1 MKKTLIIML
10 SIAVLFAFASCD
22 NTNDK
27 APALSSDDLELAQG
41 AYKAA
46 VTEINKNPTTSSN
59 KDDLTVDGYDGYTVS
74 YTYTHTDERWD
85 LEISAEKEGYK
96 MEFTISSDSG
106 TTITVT
112 INDDPFTVGKVDI
125 KNKVFITGVD
135 TDDPEY
141 DNPEQDPPE
150 EDDSEQDNP
159 EQDNT
164 DTDEEGT
171 NDPPEE
177 VI

>member
-22 NTNDK
+22 NTSDK
-27 APALSSDDLELAQG
+27 VPEISPEDLKLAQD

-46 VTEINKNPTTSSN
+46 VTEINKNPTESSSN
-59 KDDLTVDGYDGYTVS
+59 DALSVEGGYMVS
-74 YTYTHTDERWD
+74 YTYTPAAERWD
-85 LEISAEKEGYK
+85 LEISAVKDDYK

-125 KNKVFITGVD
+125 KDNVFITGVD
-135 TDDPEY
+135 T

-150 EDDSEQDNP
+150 EDDPEQDNP
-159 EQDNT
+159 EQGNT
-164 DTDEEGT
+164 DTD
-171 NDPPEE
+171 NDGSDEMAP
-177 VI
+177 VD

>member
-27 APALSSDDLELAQG
+27 APALSAEDLKLAHD

-46 VTEINKNPTTSSN
+46 VEKINENSTESSSN
-59 KDDLTVDGYDGYTVS
+59 AALSVEGGYTVS
-74 YTYTHTDERWD
+74 YTYTYTAEKWD
-85 LEISAEKEGYK
+85 LEISAVKDDYK

-106 TTITVT
+106 TTVTVT
-112 INDDPFTVGKVDI
+112 INDDPYTVGKVDI
-125 KNKVFITGVD
+125 KNNVFITGVD

-159 EQDNT
+159 EQGNT
-164 DTDEEGT
+164 DTD
-171 NDPPEE
+171 NDGSNEMAP
-177 VI
+177 VD

>member
-27 APALSSDDLELAQG
+27 APALSAEDLKLAQD

-46 VTEINKNPTTSSN
+46 VEKINDNPKTPSSKN
-59 KDDLTVDGYDGYTVS
+59 DLIVGEYTVS
-74 YTYTHTDERWD
+74 YTYDYTAERWN
-85 LEISAEKEGYK
+85 LEISAEKDGYK

-106 TTITVT
+106 TTVTVT
-112 INDDPFTVGKVDI
+112 INDDPYTVGKVDI
-125 KNKVFITGVD
+125 KNNVFITGVD

-159 EQDNT
+159 EQGNT
-164 DTDEEGT
+164 DTD
-171 NDPPEE
+171 NDGSNEMAP
-177 VI
+177 VD

>member
-27 APALSSDDLELAQG
+27 APALSAEDIKLAQD

-46 VTEINKNPTTSSN
+46 VTEINKNPTTPSN
-59 KDDLTVDGYDGYTVS
+59 KNDITVGEYTVS
-74 YTYTHTDERWD
+74 YIYTYTAERWD
-85 LEISAEKEGYK
+85 LEISAVKDDYK

-106 TTITVT
+106 TTVTVT
-112 INDDPFTVGKVDI
+112 INDDPYTVGKVDI
-125 KNKVFITGVD
+125 KNNVFITGVD

-159 EQDNT
+159 EQGNT